1 MGQHLD
7 VPGCRRN
14 SRDELSPQPLSQH
27 GAELKSDLA
36 QRQKTHMLGEWTNR
50 CWGVISV
57 TFMKINS
64 TWKILGEV
72 SKREDYIICILC
84 KVFFRKAS

>member
-1 MGQHLD
+1 MSSHPSL
-7 VPGCRRN
+7 CLSMELN
-14 SRDELSPQPLSQH
+14 SNLTEHSV
-27 GAELKSDLA
+27 K
-36 QRQKTHMLGEWTNR
+36 KTHMLGEWTNR

-72 SKREDYIICILC
+72 SKREDYIIYILC